1 MAATTTHQYIKSG
14 LYGLDVYLPKGQ
26 APTVEEMNAIV
37 CIAFKVDT
45 ELIQAEPAL
54 NYPMIKEGY
63 GDTIQF
69 KMEGESLTLDQIF
82 WA

>member
-1 MAATTTHQYIKSG
+1 MATHTFRKSG

-26 APTVEEMNAIV
+26 TATVEEMNAIV
-37 CIAFKVDT
+37 CIAFNVST

-63 GDTIQF
+63 GNTIQF
-69 KMEGESLTLDQIF
+69 KMEGESLTFDQIF